1 MHFPTVRSQCRE
13 NDIHPESP
21 SLCQKSS
28 GLLNTSCVQRL
39 SLLDFP
45 TSDGVRMEMQT
56 RTDLVTFQGATF
68 HLAITHT
75 HKRFYHTWLQLRTTN
90 ASPDDPNATI
100 YQCISQ
106 QKCTNLLPPRLRRT
120 FHFSDSAKEIFC
132 K

>member
-13 NDIHPESP
+13 NDIHPESS

-75 HKRFYHTWLQLRTTN
+75 RDSITHGYSCVQPTLLQTILTQPSTSASRSKNAQTYFLRFCEGRSTFLI
-90 ASPDDPNATI
+90 A
-100 YQCISQ
+100 
-106 QKCTNLLPPRLRRT
+106 QKKIL
-120 FHFSDSAKEIFC
+120 
-132 K
+132 